1 MSVTQNLKCN
11 SWRFHITV
19 ARRIL
24 IVEDEPFIAENLQEM
39 LSIFGHENTEI
50 ANSTSQAIKAIKIS
64 RPDLVFLDI
73 KIKGD
78 QDGIEL
84 GGIIKEQYQLPFVYL
99 TSYSDKETVNRAKHT
114 QPFRLY
120 RQALYKR

>member
-1 MSVTQNLKCN
+1 MEISYN
-11 SWRFHITV
+11 SSP
-19 ARRIL
+19 RIL

-64 RPDLVFLDI
+64 RPDLVLLDI

-114 QPFRLY
+114 QPLGFIVKPFTKMMFMLP
-120 RQALYKR
+120 